1 MVAGAMIVTCSKC
14 EKRYVVDPR
23 ALGSPGR
30 RVRCANCQHTWFE
43 SAPEDVQSAIE
54 LPPLPETPP
63 VVRTTTTT
71 GDAGVARRVQL
82 PAVPRQGSG
91 MVWIKRGA
99 IAAVIILLIWGL
111 AAARQPIMTAVP
123 FTARLYSMVGLGPAV
138 PGQGLELRQVTPSR
152 GVENGTPTLAI
163 NGQVANIS
171 NSSRPVPKLKVAL
184 RDANNKELQ
193 SWVVSVTD
201 QPLAPGASVPFHTTI
216 SSPPDGAT
224 GVIVSFMAA
233 GS

>member
-1 MVAGAMIVTCSKC
+1 MIVTCSKC

-43 SAPEDVQSAIE
+43 AAPEEVQSSIE

-71 GDAGVARRVQL
+71 AEPGPAARRIQL
-82 PAVPRQGSG
+82 PAVARPGRA
-91 MVWIKRGA
+91 MVWLRRGA
-99 IAAVIILLIWGL
+99 IAAAVVIAIWALI
-111 AAARQPIMTAVP
+111 AERQHVMSAVP
-123 FTARLYSMVGLGPAV
+123 FTTRLYTMVGLGPAV

-152 GVENGTPTLAI
+152 GADNGVPTLAI
-163 NGQVANIS
+163 NGQVANV
-171 NSSRPVPKLKVAL
+171 SSSPKPVPKLKVAL
-184 RDANNKELQ
+184 RDANNNELQ

-216 SSPPDGAT
+216 SQPPDGAT
-224 GVIVSFMAA
+224 GVIVSFMGA

>member
-1 MVAGAMIVTCSKC
+1 MVVTCSKC

-23 ALGSPGR
+23 ALGAPGR

-43 SAPEDVQSAIE
+43 AAPEETLSSIE

-71 GDAGVARRVQL
+71 AADPGTARRIQL
-82 PAVPRQGSG
+82 PAVPRQGRG
-91 MVWIKRGA
+91 MAWLRRGA
-99 IAAVIILLIWGL
+99 IAAAVVIVIWAL
-111 AAARQPIMTAVP
+111 FAERQHVMSAVP
-123 FTARLYSMVGLGPAV
+123 FTARLYTMVGLGPVV

-163 NGQVANIS
+163 NGQVANV
-171 NSSRPVPKLKVAL
+171 SSSAKPVPKLRVAL
-184 RDANNKELQ
+184 RDGNNKELQ
-193 SWVVSVTD
+193 NWTVSVTD
-201 QPLAPGASVPFHTTI
+201 EPLAPGASVPFHTTI

-224 GVIVSFMAA
+224 GVIVSFLPA

>member
-1 MVAGAMIVTCSKC
+1 MIVTCSKC

-43 SAPEDVQSAIE
+43 AAPEETLSSIE

-63 VVRTTTTT
+63 IVRTTAPDPGT
-71 GDAGVARRVQL
+71 ARRVQL
-82 PAVPRQGSG
+82 PAVKRPGAT
-91 MVWIKRGA
+91 MVWVRRGA
-99 IAAVIILLIWGL
+99 IAAAVVLAIWGL
-111 AAARQPIMTAVP
+111 IAARQHVMSAVP
-123 FTARLYSMVGLGPAV
+123 FTGRLYSMVGLGPTV

-152 GVENGTPTLAI
+152 GVDNGTPTLAI
-163 NGQVANIS
+163 NGQVANV
-171 NSSRPVPKLKVAL
+171 SSSPKAVPKLRVAL
-184 RDANNKELQ
+184 RDGNNKELQ
-193 SWVVSVTD
+193 SWTVSVTD
-201 QPLAPGASVPFHTTI
+201 AMLPPGASVPFHTTI

-224 GVIVSFMAA
+224 GVIVSFLPA